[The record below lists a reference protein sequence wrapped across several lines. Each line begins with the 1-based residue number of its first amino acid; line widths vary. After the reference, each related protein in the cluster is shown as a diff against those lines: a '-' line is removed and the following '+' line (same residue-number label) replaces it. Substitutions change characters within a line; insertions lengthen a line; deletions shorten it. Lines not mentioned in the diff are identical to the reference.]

1 MIASQL
7 DDLVTSGRIS
17 GYTIEE
23 DARYLTSE
31 RPTLTYRMYTRGA
44 DSHLNLGAFAA
55 AMAELPSNM
64 RLSRVEGVLGIGG
77 RVGRSPQ
84 LCLTAEFPT
93 SELLVRALDVVRVQF
108 TAAAA
113 AIPGS
118 WRFPDVRVVG
128 ATSPSTTSVYAHEWP
143 HGGASVV
150 LLALTPMPPVTGA
163 RTHRV
168 QVLHSWLSLL
178 GRQAEAVLAAD
189 HAWLALS
196 A

>member
-1 MIASQL
+1 MIVSQL
-7 DDLVTSGRIS
+7 DDLVVSGRIS

-23 DARYLTSE
+23 DISYLTSA

-55 AMAELPSNM
+55 AMADLASTM

-77 RVGRSPQ
+77 RVGRSAQ
-84 LCLTAEFPT
+84 LCLTAEFAT
-93 SELLVRALDVVRVQF
+93 SEFLVRALDVVRDQF

-118 WRFPDVRVVG
+118 WRFPDVRVIG
-128 ATSPSTTSVYAHEWP
+128 ATSPSTASVYAHEWP
-143 HGGASVV
+143 HGGATVV
-150 LLALTPMPPVTGA
+150 LLALTPVPPLVGA
-163 RTHRV
+163 RTHTV
-168 QVLHSWLSLL
+168 EVLHSWLSLL
-178 GRQAEAVLAAD
+178 GGQAEGVPAAD
-189 HAWLALS
+189 DAWLALS